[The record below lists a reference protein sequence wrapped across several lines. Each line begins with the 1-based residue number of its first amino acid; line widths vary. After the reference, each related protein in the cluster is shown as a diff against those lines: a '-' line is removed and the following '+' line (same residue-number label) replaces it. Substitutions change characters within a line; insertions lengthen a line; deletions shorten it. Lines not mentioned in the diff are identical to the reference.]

1 MTRIDNTKDN
11 LQQELLAKIKPGT
24 KPSDLKK
31 KPLKP
36 RPKELLPPPIS
47 ISEDEGYVSE
57 GEIVTKRDKSPIL
70 NQEKVKAKPIDP
82 SLTKLGTTSFPPA
95 PPLPNSQVKNLQAQV
110 KALQRQIQVYQDF
123 KEADL
128 KIKEKYKQ
136 NISNLQAKIAQQDQ
150 TISELKNP
158 AKTTTDINPQSIKT
172 FTCAECGQE
181 KSQQELSRVFGK
193 FAFCLDC
200 SKKARQA
207 ASQQKQNEPQPI
219 QFTCHLCQQIK
230 TEAPAQL
237 KLDKTLQEYPVCS
250 SCKPL
255 AKEFNEADLITDDLW
270 EKYPYSSASEILELE
285 FGIVRK

>member
-1 MTRIDNTKDN
+1 MIRIDNTKDN

-36 RPKELLPPPIS
+36 SPKDILPPPIA
-47 ISEDEGYVSE
+47 ELDEGYVSE
-57 GEIVTKRDKSPIL
+57 GEIATKRDKSL
-70 NQEKVKAKPIDP
+70 VSNQAKALQKPIP
-82 SLTKLGTTSFPPA
+82 TP